1 MLKARRSRP
10 SYNDVASRISSGDIR
25 AVQTRCIARGCPVI
39 GHPLTSTTDGKF
51 IGKWLPPSRSSYCEW
66 LRSYRGDG
74 DVAAS
79 RVIANFHNQIGCLCR
94 LSDGAVKS
102 NLLPIKTVSK
112 RQ

>member
-25 AVQTRCIARGCPVI
+25 AVQTRYIARGCPVI

-66 LRSYRGDG
+66 LQSYRG

-79 RVIANFHNQIGCLCR
+79 RVIANFHNQIGCLYR
-94 LSDGAVKS
+94 LS
-102 NLLPIKTVSK
+102 NELLKVTSC
-112 RQ
+112 